1 MRWIDSP
8 EFTFWQAWEALFGP
22 VLPAHEW
29 KTGMMR
35 YEVKAAPSENP
46 DEMFR
51 QLEDAFEGSDG

>member
-22 VLPAHEW
+22 VHPAHEW

-35 YEVKAAPSENP
+35 YEVKAKPEETP

-51 QLEDAFEGSDG
+51 RLESAFGESDG